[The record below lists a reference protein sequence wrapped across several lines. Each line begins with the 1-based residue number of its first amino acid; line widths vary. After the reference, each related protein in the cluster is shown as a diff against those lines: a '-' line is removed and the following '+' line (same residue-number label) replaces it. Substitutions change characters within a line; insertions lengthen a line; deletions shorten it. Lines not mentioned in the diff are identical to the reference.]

1 MKSRWTRAHR
11 PSYRD
16 PCLSQPFAAGSAV
29 DNGDQPGQ
37 RKTHQKIDP
46 RNDEAFYVGKG
57 VNGRM
62 KVHLQGRGS
71 HGNRKL
77 QNKILKIL
85 SLGLKPIGEK
95 IFEHE
100 DEWPCHANEMAAI
113 AFYGMSNLC
122 NLTNGGEGTS
132 GRMLSNELRARLSAS
147 QSGAKGFWFGKK
159 QSPEVIAKRVAA
171 TTGSKNGNFGK
182 AMPQEVRDKIS
193 EKLKGK
199 PLSPETVAKMIV
211 VATGKPKSLKHRA
224 NISAARKGR
233 KCPELAGSNNG
244 MFGKKHS
251 PEIRKKISEQIQT
264 RIAAGKIHG
273 RAKKLT
279 SSQEDDIIRLLD
291 GGKLSTV
298 KISHLF
304 SVSRK
309 LIWRLS
315 KTR

>member
-1 MKSRWTRAHR
+1 MHYT
-11 PSYRD
+11 YI
-16 PCLSQPFAAGSAV
+16 L
-29 DNGDQPGQ
+29 
-37 RKTHQKIDP
+37 IDP

-159 QSPEVIAKRVAA
+159 QSPGVIAKRAAA

-182 AMPQEVRDKIS
+182 PIPQEVRDKIS

-233 KCPELAGSNNG
+233 KCPELTGSNNG
-244 MFGKKHS
+244 MFGKKQS
-251 PEIRKKISEQIQT
+251 DENRKKISDKIQQS
-264 RIAAGKIHG
+264 IASGKTHG
-273 RAKKLT
+273 RIRMLT
-279 SSQEDDIIRLLD
+279 PSQELEVSRLLNAR
-291 GGKLSTV
+291 KLSQV
-298 KISHLF
+298 KIGELF
-304 SVSRK
+304 GVSRWVIRRIRRGK
-309 LIWRLS
+309 
-315 KTR
+315 

>member
-1 MKSRWTRAHR
+1 MHYT
-11 PSYRD
+11 YV
-16 PCLSQPFAAGSAV
+16 L
-29 DNGDQPGQ
+29 
-37 RKTHQKIDP
+37 IDP
-46 RNDEAFYVGKG
+46 RSNEVFYVGKG
-57 VNGRM
+57 VKGRM
-62 KVHLQGRGS
+62 HRHLQGRGS
-71 HGNRKL
+71 HGNLKL
-77 QNKILKIL
+77 KNMILKIL
-85 SLGLKPIGEK
+85 SLGLVPIAEK

-100 DEWPCHANEMAAI
+100 DEWPCHANEIAAI
-113 AFYGMSNLC
+113 AFYGLGHLC
-122 NLTNGGEGTS
+122 NLTNGGEGVS
-132 GRMLSNELRARLSAS
+132 GRLMSEESRARLSAS
-147 QSGAKGFWFGKK
+147 QSGSKGFWFGKK

-199 PLSPETVAKMIV
+199 PLSPKTIAKMIV
-211 VATGKPKSLKHRA
+211 AATGKPKSLKHRA